1 MRRLVPLLFCACTPT
16 DAPATAPEEVV
27 PAPVVVTE
35 RATAAPAIVPRLA
48 VHEWGTFT
56 AVAGDDGVALEWRPL
71 VGPSD
76 LPTFV
81 YDITKAG
88 IRDLGANGK
97 GDMTGTMRM
106 ETPVIYFYATEPI
119 DVSVA
124 VGFPSGSITEWYP
137 KAKSIGSH
145 GIDWGTVRILPDEDV
160 VLPQD
165 RSDSHYYPA
174 RKADADVVRVCDAA
188 GAEHEGF
195 LFYRGVGGGALQLAV
210 TLDGDRMSLRD
221 RGATPLREAIVF
233 ENREGAIGI
242 ATIDPKSGER
252 FARPALDDTLE
263 AAIDLVE
270 ARLLDSGLRPA
281 EVDAMIETWRGD
293 WFEPGLRVIYLLP
306 RAETDAMLPLA
317 MMPPPQE
324 LVRTMVGRIEVITP
338 ELEQSIAETLWRID
352 RPGHEYSTVVELADQ
367 SRFVEPV
374 LERLLAK
381 ATTPRERKRLTA
393 VLELTRTR

>member
-1 MRRLVPLLFCACTPT
+1 MRRLAPLLLCACTPT
-16 DAPATAPEEVV
+16 DAPATAPDETV
-27 PAPVVVTE
+27 PAPVVAE
-35 RATAAPAIVPRLA
+35 LATPVPSITPRLA

-56 AVAGDDGVALEWRPL
+56 AVAGTDGFAVDWRPL

-81 YDITKAG
+81 YDISDPG
-88 IRDLGANGK
+88 FRDLGATGK
-97 GDMTGTMRM
+97 GDMVGTMRM
-106 ETPVIYFYATEPI
+106 ETPVLYFYATAPI

-165 RSDSHYYPA
+165 RSNSHYYPA

-210 TLDGDRMSLRD
+210 TLDGDRMTLRD
-221 RGATPLREAIVF
+221 RGATPSTEAIVF
-233 ENREGAIGI
+233 ENRAGAVGF
-242 ATIDPKSGER
+242 ATIDPRSGEG
-252 FARPALDDTLE
+252 FARPTLDDDLA

-270 ARLLDSGLRPA
+270 ARLVDSGLRPA
-281 EVDAMIETWRGD
+281 EADAMIETWRGD

-338 ELEQSIAETLWRID
+338 ELEQSIAEILWRTD
-352 RPGHEYSTVVELADQ
+352 RPGHELETVVALADE

-381 ATTPRERKRLTA
+381 AATPRERKRIAA
-393 VLELTRTR
+393 VLAAARTR